1 MKLFELAIIGLPLIY
16 LCSKLSSTKE
26 LFGGAV
32 RKIKNVVLGSDN
44 KYVVQYTDGTSKIL
58 SRECP
63 HAGCD
68 VDYKNGEFVC
78 PCHGS
83 KFNAEG
89 TVTQGPAT
97 QNLESS

>member
-1 MKLFELAIIGLPLIY
+1 MKLLELAIIGLPLIY
-16 LCSKLSSTKE
+16 LCSKFSATRE

-32 RKIKNVVLGSDN
+32 RKIKNVILGSDN
-44 KYVVQYTDGTSKIL
+44 KYVVQYTDGTTKVL

-83 KFNAEG
+83 KFDSEG
-89 TVTQGPAT
+89 KVIQGPAT